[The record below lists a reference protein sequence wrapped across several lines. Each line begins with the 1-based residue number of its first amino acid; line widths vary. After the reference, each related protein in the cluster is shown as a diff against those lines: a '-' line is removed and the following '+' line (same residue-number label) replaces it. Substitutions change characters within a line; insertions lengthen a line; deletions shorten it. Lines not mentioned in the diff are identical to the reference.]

1 MRWVAPVAGIIALSA
16 CAPTPYVETARTAS
30 EPTQCFRAESVRT
43 YVLVERDAMII
54 RAGRGE
60 TYRLDL
66 LSPCIDLEWA
76 REVAFRGRGG
86 QSFVCSSFDAEVVVS
101 REAGRPETC
110 LVSDMTQ
117 ISAPEAAA
125 LAPGPVRFFRPW
137 RPERRWPPLL
147 RRPRTV
153 PDAAEQPSPMSG
165 P

>member
-1 MRWVAPVAGIIALSA
+1 MRWLAPLAGLVALAA
-16 CAPTPYVETARTAS
+16 CAPTPHVETAPSAS
-30 EPTQCFRAESVRT
+30 APAQCFRAEFVRT
-43 YVLVERDAMII
+43 YVLVGRDAMII
-54 RAGRGE
+54 RASGGQR
-60 TYRLDL
+60 YRLDL

-101 REAGRPETC
+101 RDAGRPETC
-110 LVSDMTQ
+110 LVNDMQ
-117 ISAPEAAA
+117 PVAAPEADA

-147 RRPRTV
+147 RRPRTI
-153 PDAAEQPSPMSG
+153 PEPTEQPGQMSG